1 MPHPVTTLSI
11 VLSLGLSSTLQAQQS
26 APSEDAV
33 EALPTMQVDA
43 QALDDF
49 QQASIVPSEQHYAP
63 GDPADLLK
71 YAPGASVNKN
81 GVLTGIEQYRGMYG
95 SRVNTLVNGLNVAPA
110 GPNWMDPP
118 LSYIPSAELADITVI
133 RGISP
138 VSEGSETIGG
148 TIRAN
153 SRDGEFG
160 SGEEFEAHG
169 ILGAGGQSV
178 NNGFNGNAL
187 LWTSN
192 QRHRFQ
198 VSGSYLKGD
207 DVDAGNDKTI
217 IPTEAKRWSS
227 GAGYGFQ
234 EGAQSAGLSYRYDKT
249 DDTGTPA
256 LPMDI
261 RYVDAHTV
269 NADYSNSL
277 GAFDI
282 ETRFHYIDAKHKMDN
297 YTLRSAPRMIN
308 GMQMRRFAKTDS
320 TDAAY
325 DLRATTA
332 AGAGEFSFGTDGWL
346 PEYNADVFSPDNSAF
361 KVINYNNVQRNRFGL
376 FGEWQGELADGW
388 ALTGGARYT
397 RVNSDADEVSA
408 SGLGRN
414 QRNAN
419 ALSSAFNA
427 ANRNQS
433 DNLFDLALILSHNLN
448 DSTTLEIAAARKQR
462 APSYQERYLWLPL
475 ESTAGLADGRTYV
488 GDINLDPETAYNFDL
503 GLNWTTERFY
513 FTPRVFYKRVNDYI
527 QGTPLSSGAAVAF
540 RNNAANAIKGRG
552 FCQANPASPAC
563 QPLKFS
569 NVDAEFY
576 GADAGFGMAINDNWR
591 LDGTLSYVRGKRRDI
606 SDNLYRIAPA
616 NGLLDLSYLAS
627 NWSVT
632 AEGEFF
638 AKQDKVSRT
647 NAEQETDGYALLNL
661 YGQYNINGAIQLRAG
676 IRNVLDSFYQN
687 HLSGYNRVAADASG
701 KASDLDVGE
710 RLPGAGRNFFVQA
723 EYRF

>member
-1 MPHPVTTLSI
+1 MSYRFLTLSI
-11 VLSLGLSSTLQAQQS
+11 AIGLGMSSTAQAQP
-26 APSEDAV
+26 ADA
-33 EALPTMQVDA
+33 EELPVMQVDA

-49 QQASIVPSEQHYAP
+49 QQTAIMPSEQNFVP

-95 SRVNTLVNGLNVAPA
+95 SRVNTLVNGLNVSPA

-118 LSYIPSAELADITVI
+118 LSHIPSADLADIAVI

-153 SRDGEFG
+153 ARTGEFG

-169 ILGAGGQSV
+169 IIGAGGQTANSGV
-178 NNGFNGNAL
+178 NGNAL

-192 QRHRFQ
+192 QHHRFQ

-207 DVDAGNDKTI
+207 DVDAGNNKTI
-217 IPTEAKRWSS
+217 IPSETKRWS
-227 GAGYGFQ
+227 GGVGYGFQ
-234 EGAQSAGLSYRYDKT
+234 DDAQTAGLSYQYDKT
-249 DDTGTPA
+249 GDSGTPA

-261 RYVDAHTV
+261 RYVNTHSF
-269 NADYSNSL
+269 NADYSNSFA
-277 GAFDI
+277 AFDVEAKI
-282 ETRFHYIDAKHKMDN
+282 HYIDADHKMDN
-297 YTLRSAPRMIN
+297 YTLRSAPQMIN
-308 GMQMRRFAKTDS
+308 GMRMRRFTKADS
-320 TDAAY
+320 NDTAY

-332 AGAGEFSFGTDGWL
+332 MGQGEFSFGTDGWL
-346 PEYNADVFSPDNSAF
+346 PENNADVFSPDNSAF
-361 KVINYNNVQRNRFGL
+361 KVVNYNNVTRNRFGL
-376 FGEWQGELADGW
+376 FGEWQGELAEGW
-388 ALTGGARYT
+388 DLTGGARYT
-397 RVNSDADEVSA
+397 RVNSDADKVSA
-408 SGLGRN
+408 SGLGMN

-419 ALSSAFNA
+419 LLSSAFNA
-427 ANRNQS
+427 ADRDQG
-433 DNLFDLALILSHNLN
+433 DNLFDLALILSHSLN
-448 DSTTLEIAAARKQR
+448 DSMTVEIGAARKQR

-527 QGTPLSSGAAVAF
+527 QGTPLSDGAAVSF
-540 RNNAANAIKGRG
+540 RHTAANGLKGRG

-576 GADAGFGMAINDNWR
+576 GADAGIGLSINDNWR
-591 LDGTLSYVRGKRRDI
+591 IDGTFSYVRGKRRDI

-616 NGLLDLSYLAS
+616 NSLLDLSYLG
-627 NWSVT
+627 NDWSVT

-638 AKQDKVSRT
+638 AKQDKVSET

-661 YGQYNINGAIQLRAG
+661 YGQYNIKDSIQLRAG
-676 IRNVLDSFYQN
+676 VRNVLDNFYQN
-687 HLSGYNRVAADASG
+687 HLSGYNRIAADANG
-701 KASDLDVGE
+701 NPSDLSVGE